1 MKKSCKII
9 NINYKKNMEFLLMQ
23 LDELTDKNSVH
34 FDQDVF
40 KEKDKIR
47 EKILKGEI
55 VLE

>member
-1 MKKSCKII
+1 
-9 NINYKKNMEFLLMQ
+9 MEFLLMQ